1 MVFFGL
7 KNVLRFDQHGDIPTI
22 GHKGDRGGLNR
33 SRETDRLAHTNPT
46 NDRPFDVLAL
56 GRHGVCAFLAFLQA
70 VEEMLVGLACVLD
83 GLLWRAFGDF

>member
-1 MVFFGL
+1 MGLGL
-7 KNVLRFDQHGDIPTI
+7 KSVLSLDQDGEI
-22 GHKGDRGGLNR
+22 
-33 SRETDRLAHTNPT
+33 PT
-46 NDRPFDVLAL
+46 NDRPFDFLAI